1 MTQFNLFDFHPER
14 PAASADATKVR
25 PAAVSPEIAATAA
38 RLPSNVRLGTSSWSF
53 PGWRGIVYADATT
66 ETTLARHGLP
76 AYAAHPLLRMV
87 GIDRTYY
94 APIAAE
100 QFAAYASVTPPE
112 FRFLVK
118 APELCLIPR
127 FHARN
132 RQGQPTGV
140 NPRFLD
146 PAFAADLIVRPA
158 VDGLGDRL
166 GPIVFQFTPLDLRD
180 LGGVNALL
188 ERLRTFLLNLPPGP
202 LYAIELRNR
211 ELLTERYMELLA
223 ASGVAHCF
231 NVHPSMPKIDAQ
243 ATFLGAAAGPA
254 LVVRWMLGGSQR
266 YEEAK
271 DRYSPF
277 DRIVDEDAASRD
289 AIAELIAAAVS
300 RRQAAYIIANNKA
313 EGSAPRTLER
323 LASRV
328 VERIG

>member
-1 MTQFNLFDFHPER
+1 MTQFSLFDFHPEP
-14 PAASADATKVR
+14 PAAPKSSERVR
-25 PAAVSPEIAATAA
+25 PAAPAPEAAAAAA
-38 RLPSNVRLGTSSWSF
+38 RLPAHVRLGTSSWSF
-53 PGWRGIVYADATT
+53 PGWRGIVYADGSS

-100 QFAAYASVTPPE
+100 QFAAYASATPPD

-127 FHARN
+127 FHAGN
-132 RQGQPTGV
+132 RQGRPAGV

-146 PAFAADLIVRPA
+146 AAFATDLIVRPA
-158 VDGLGDRL
+158 VDGLGERL

-188 ERLRTFLLNLPPGP
+188 ERLRTFLLNLPRGP
-202 LYAIELRNR
+202 LYAVELRNR
-211 ELLTERYMELLA
+211 ELLTERYIELLA

-243 ATFLGAAAGPA
+243 ATFLGAAAGPG
-254 LVVRWMLGGSQR
+254 LVVRWMLGGNQR

-277 DRIVDEDAASRD
+277 DQIVDEDTPSRE
-289 AIAELIAAAVS
+289 AIAALIAAAVS

-313 EGSAPRTLER
+313 EGCAPRTLER
-323 LASRV
+323 LANRV
-328 VERIG
+328 VEKIA